1 GYTGE
6 ALAEG
11 VLGHTERAA
20 EFARRAETSAFA
32 AIADARPLLWGDQPL
47 PVVMIVGQLRS
58 ITIDLLRGVGADDA
72 TVLVRVDHAL
82 GFPSGA
88 AGG

>member
-1 GYTGE
+1 MVQYQS
-6 ALAEG
+6 ADLD
-11 VLGHTERAA
+11 R
-20 EFARRAETSAFA
+20 AFA

-72 TVLVRVDHAL
+72 TVLASVDHAL
-82 GFPSGA
+82 GFPTG
-88 AGG
+88 